1 MRVPASQQ
9 QLATSTADPI
19 ESVDSVALAD
29 NNLPAAIGPSG
40 PSCQPHECAEM
51 AAQPSAHGG
60 QLNPAANRTYKILH
74 VINGEHYSGAERV
87 QDLLALRL
95 PAQGFAVSF
104 ACLKQGRFAAERKAV
119 HAPLYPLT
127 MRSRLDLRPARK
139 LARLVHEHGY
149 ELLHTHTP
157 RALVIGRLAAMLARV
172 PLVHHL
178 HSPTSADSTHTL
190 RNWLN
195 ACTERLAL
203 AGTAH
208 LIAVSESLA
217 EYARRM
223 GVPSDQVSVVHN
235 GVPVLGPLPLR
246 PMPRLTWTLGMV
258 ALFRPRK
265 GLEVLLDAL
274 ALLRQAGERVKLLA
288 VGPFET
294 ASYEEAV
301 RRRAASLGLED
312 AIDWRGFRSDVAA
325 ELQQMDL
332 FVLPSLFGEGLPM
345 VILEAMAAGVPV
357 VASRVQGVPEV
368 IRHGIDGL
376 LTTPGSAQDL
386 AQAIRSVLRG
396 DVCWRTLRRQAH
408 ARQAQCFS
416 DESMA
421 VKLAAIYRK
430 VLCP

>member
-1 MRVPASQQ
+1 MQVSASQPPPP
-9 QLATSTADPI
+9 TSAAEPT
-19 ESVDSVALAD
+19 ETVDSATLAD
-29 NNLPAAIGPSG
+29 HNLPAGAKPGEARSWP
-40 PSCQPHECAEM
+40 PKCA
-51 AAQPSAHGG
+51 ALPTQASAHRGRP
-60 QLNPAANRTYKILH
+60 NPEGNRTSRILY

-87 QDLLALRL
+87 QDLLAIRL

-104 ACLKQGRFAAERKAV
+104 ACLKEGRFAAERKAQ

-127 MRSRLDLRPARK
+127 MGSRLDLRPARK
-139 LARLVHEHGY
+139 LAQLVRKHGY
-149 ELLHTHTP
+149 DLLHTHTP
-157 RALVIGRLAAMLARV
+157 RALVVGRLAAMLARV

-178 HSPTSADSTHTL
+178 HSPTSADSTHRL

-208 LIAVSESLA
+208 LVAVSESLA
-217 EYARRM
+217 DYARRM
-223 GVPSDQVSVVHN
+223 GVPSGRVSVVHN
-235 GVPVLGPLPLR
+235 GVPMLGPLPLR
-246 PMPRLTWTLGMV
+246 PTPRLMWNLGMV

-274 ALLRQAGERVKLLA
+274 ALLRQAGERVRLLA

-294 ASYEEAV
+294 ASYEHAA
-301 RRRAASLGLED
+301 RRRAALLGLDE
-312 AIDWRGFRSDVAA
+312 AVEWRGFRSDVAA

-376 LTTPGSAQDL
+376 LTTPGSAPDL
-386 AQAIRSVLRG
+386 AHAIRSVMRG
-396 DVCWRTLRRQAH
+396 DVCWRTLRQQAH
-408 ARQAQCFS
+408 TRQAQCFS
-416 DESMA
+416 DESMT
-421 VKLAAIYRK
+421 VKLSAIYRK
-430 VLCP
+430 VLCR

>member
-1 MRVPASQQ
+1 MRVPASQPQ
-9 QLATSTADPI
+9 PAIGTA
-19 ESVDSVALAD
+19 EAVDSTELAD
-29 NNLPAAIGPSG
+29 HNPPAGVNPGEGRSW
-40 PSCQPHECAEM
+40 PPECAAM
-51 AAQPSAHGG
+51 PAQPSAHGG
-60 QLNPAANRTYKILH
+60 RPTPGANRTSRILH

-104 ACLKQGRFAAERKAV
+104 ACLKEGRFTAERKAV
-119 HAPLYPLT
+119 HAPLYPLA

-139 LARLVHEHGY
+139 LAHLVRKHGY
-149 ELLHTHTP
+149 DLLHTHTP
-157 RALVIGRLAAMLARV
+157 RALVVGRLAALLARV

-208 LIAVSESLA
+208 LVAVSESLA
-217 EYARRM
+217 DYARRM
-223 GVPSDQVSVVHN
+223 GVPSARVSVVHN

-246 PMPRLTWTLGMV
+246 PAPRLTWSLGMV

-274 ALLRQAGERVKLLA
+274 ALLRQAGERVRLLA

-301 RRRAASLGLED
+301 RRRAASLGLDD
-312 AIDWRGFRSDVAA
+312 AIEWRGFRSDVPA

-357 VASRVQGVPEV
+357 VASRVEGVPEV
-368 IRHGIDGL
+368 IRHGVDGL

-408 ARQAQCFS
+408 ARQAQGFS

-430 VLCP
+430 VLCQ